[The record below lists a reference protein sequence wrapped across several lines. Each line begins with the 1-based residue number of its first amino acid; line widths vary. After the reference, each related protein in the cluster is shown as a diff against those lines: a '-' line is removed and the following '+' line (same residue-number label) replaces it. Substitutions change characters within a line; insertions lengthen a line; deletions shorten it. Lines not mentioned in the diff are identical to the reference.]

1 MRVRQLRIEGA
12 FEFTPERFPDSRGY
26 FTSPYQEEVF
36 VEAVGRPLFP
46 VRQASHNL
54 SRRPGVLR
62 GIHYTATPPGGA
74 KYVYCPRGRVLD
86 FQVDLRVGSP
96 TFGLADSVV
105 LDEVEGRSVY
115 CPVGVGHG
123 SMVLEADSMVVYL
136 LSQVYVPVNELAV
149 SPLDPALA
157 LPLPAGLEPL
167 MSDRDAAAFTLAESR
182 ERGMLPD
189 YATCLELDRAPA
201 FA

>member
-1 MRVRQLRIEGA
+1 MRVRPLRIEGA

-26 FTSPYQEEVF
+26 FTSPFQEEAF
-36 VEAVGRPLFP
+36 AAAVGRPLFP

-74 KYVYCPRGRVLD
+74 KYVYCPRGKVID

-96 TFGLADSVV
+96 TFGMSDSVV
-105 LDEVEGRSVY
+105 LDEAEGRSVY

-123 SMVLEADSMVVYL
+123 SVVLEADSMVVYL
-136 LSQVYVPVNELAV
+136 LSQVYVAANELAV

-157 LPLPAGLEPL
+157 LPLPPGLEPL
-167 MSDRDAAAFTLAESR
+167 MSERDAAALTLAESR

-201 FA
+201 FV